1 MKFQS
6 YIGFKL
12 LKKLENNDTF
22 LKIPKFLENDSGRA
36 PALRVVDGSP
46 LVAIAKRKSRE
57 PRTQMHLTMK
67 IMFLSV
73 IVS

>member
-1 MKFQS
+1 MSVKFQS

-46 LVAIAKRKSRE
+46 LVAIPK
-57 PRTQMHLTMK
+57 Q
-67 IMFLSV
+67 
-73 IVS
+73 